1 VDLGWHKMASNE
13 IGGDFMDVNWQ
24 NLEKKWEGCGAWV
37 TVNQCYIHY
46 CSHHITLPTFISS
59 ESLQNQPNTTHSLE
73 CSFQPL

>member
-37 TVNQCYIHY
+37 TV
-46 CSHHITLPTFISS
+46 
-59 ESLQNQPNTTHSLE
+59 
-73 CSFQPL
+73 